1 MKNTVRIILWTFV
14 IAITTWS
21 IVYFVGHYGDTGFRD
36 GALGNLF
43 ATILGVAVGI
53 PIALEVNRRQQ
64 DAQNA
69 SALAL
74 RTADENIH
82 KRKVLTLI
90 RSELSQN
97 YADIMDRRSPLDPAD
112 ATKKRAVSAIPLRNE
127 LWAAFSDS
135 GEIQHVNNPDVL
147 AAIATA
153 YHRVKATIYLEQEF
167 LSASH
172 FPGMRVSQS
181 SPPQDRIL
189 GYLAAT
195 DTKLLSDIALAIQS
209 IDAEIGQLTP
219 EPT

>member
-1 MKNTVRIILWTFV
+1 MKNTVRIILWAFV

-74 RTADENIH
+74 KTADENIR

-97 YADIMDRRSPLDPAD
+97 HADILDRRSPLDPAD
-112 ATKKRAVSAIPLRNE
+112 TTKKRAVSAIPLRNE
-127 LWAAFSDS
+127 LWVAFSDS

-153 YHRVKATIYLEQEF
+153 YHQVKATIYLEQQF
-167 LSASH
+167 LSVSH
-172 FPGMRVSQS
+172 FPGMRIAQTST
-181 SPPQDRIL
+181 PEDRIL
-189 GYLAAT
+189 GYMTAT
-195 DTKLLSDIALAIQS
+195 DTKLLSDIAQAIQS

-219 EPT
+219 GSA